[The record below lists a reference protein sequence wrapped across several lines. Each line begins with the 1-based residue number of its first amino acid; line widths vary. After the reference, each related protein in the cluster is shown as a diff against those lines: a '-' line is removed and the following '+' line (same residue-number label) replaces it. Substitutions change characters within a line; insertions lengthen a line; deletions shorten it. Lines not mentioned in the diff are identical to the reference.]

1 MNVPHRTNVTK
12 LQSSYISAQ
21 EEKRTKASKRRKIAI
36 VRFAFFGILL
46 AALSS
51 IFFYTLHSQSQ
62 DIEAKLA
69 DKKRMEQQLDKLE
82 KQQKQLEEEIKK
94 LHDDEYIAELA
105 RKNIIC
111 QRKEKLFLL
120 SPKRTRPL
128 MMPVNLGID
137 LIDTCFS
144 VRYNKGNN
152 FEVFKEEH
160 FFYVN

>member
-105 RKNIIC
+105 RKKYYLSKEGEIIFVVP
-111 QRKEKLFLL
+111 EKK
-120 SPKRTRPL
+120 SPPYDAGKF
-128 MMPVNLGID
+128 G
-137 LIDTCFS
+137 
-144 VRYNKGNN
+144 
-152 FEVFKEEH
+152 H
-160 FFYVN
+160 